1 MRSTALLQKVWW
13 QVWLATGLLLAGLM
27 LGTPP
32 ARADDT
38 SARNLFQQGEQ
49 LRSQGRLTDA
59 AAAYEKALDLLTRA
73 RHPKRYA
80 VMARLG
86 TLRMDQRRFAEGEK
100 LLGEAV
106 NGLYANGDDVMLTNT
121 LVAVGDLHIRLGDAA
136 AALQT
141 YQWVIDLGHER
152 KNDRILAAGHNGAAL
167 AHRKGGKPD
176 RAAASYDQAFAAAR
190 RAGDR
195 LVMAQ
200 VQSGQAGLILD
211 QGNRPEACRRF
222 ARIRQTFRDINQ
234 PQWAANTQ
242 REMNKAG
249 CG

>member
-1 MRSTALLQKVWW
+1 MRSTAMLRKNRCQD
-13 QVWLATGLLLAGLM
+13 WLVSGLLLTGLIF
-27 LGTPP
+27 GTSP
-32 ARADDT
+32 ARADNT
-38 SARNLFQQGEQ
+38 AARNLFGQGEQ
-49 LRSQGRLTDA
+49 LHSQGRLTDA
-59 AAAYEKALDLLTRA
+59 AAAYEMALDQLTRSG
-73 RHPKRYA
+73 HPKRYA

-86 TLRMDQRRFAEGEK
+86 MLRMGQRRFGEGEK

-106 NGLYANGDDVMLTNT
+106 NGLYAHGNDAVLTNT
-121 LVAVGDLHIRLGDAA
+121 LVAIGDLHIRHGDAA

-152 KNDRILAAGHNGAAL
+152 KNDRILAAGHNAAAL